1 MNTLQDYV
9 AHYCELS
16 TMLRFLGV
24 AVAGALVCLFIIL
37 IVAKLSTLGPTKQV
51 RKVRFYERA
60 FNLAQRFDEMIFS
73 ATSILSFLAVYYLI
87 DRFAVDPGF
96 RSFWD
101 KWSDFILLAMICF
114 SCVINSYFDV
124 MLVPLKKISKDDKAS
139 VRLTGMFYIMI
150 IFLYI
155 KFIYENNNYD
165 GFIMYFLG
173 LMIGRFIYFD
183 ASFKDFLNAIKMAL
197 KNIALLILGLAYTA
211 AMCLY
216 GFGTDYLLVHNGVLV
231 STFIAHLFMVVAIFI
246 VHHLHIINIFVRKP
260 KVFADDEYN
269 EADYFEQE
277 YSDDYQD
284 SSDPYGEEYGEQY
297 SDEYEEDDED
307 EDEDDDEDD
316 RYAQVDRHQK
326 NIRNGPYPRQNNSAP
341 EVYSGYLGYDDE
353 I

>member
-1 MNTLQDYV
+1 MELQDYV
-9 AHYCELS
+9 SHYCEPANALK
-16 TMLRFLGV
+16 FLGV
-24 AVAGALVCLFIIL
+24 AVGGALVCLFIIL
-37 IVAKLSTLGPTKQV
+37 IVAKLSTLGPTKQI

-87 DRFAVDPGF
+87 DRFVVDPGF
-96 RSFWD
+96 RKFWD
-101 KWSDFILLAMICF
+101 NWSDFILLAMICF
-114 SCVINSYFDV
+114 SCIVNNYFDV

-139 VRLTGMFYIMI
+139 VRLTGMFYILI
-150 IFLYI
+150 IFIYI
-155 KFIYENNNYD
+155 KYIYENNNYD

-183 ASFKDFLNAIKMAL
+183 ASFKDFVNAIKMAL
-197 KNIALLILGLAYTA
+197 KNVALLILGLAYTA
-211 AMCLY
+211 VMCLY

-260 KVFADDEYN
+260 KVYDDQAYDN
-269 EADYFEQE
+269 DYM
-277 YSDDYQD
+277 D
-284 SSDPYGEEYGEQY
+284 SSDPYSEGAEYYEEEYEGEEY
-297 SDEYEEDDED
+297 EDDED
-307 EDEDDDEDD
+307 EDDDDEDD
-316 RYAQVDRHQK
+316 DDEGYEVVPGVPKKR
-326 NIRNGPYPRQNNSAP
+326 SP